1 MLPDQC
7 IFISFQ
13 IDQEYF
19 NVLEIIARER
29 FKLVYVMNIFI
40 YFFSFASFFD
50 LISSFIHFCSA
61 WSLLCWSFLCID
73 CCQMFLFRNN
83 SMIAHSICKLYLF
96 LCMFLYLKSPFFL
109 LSSLSLSLFLTCNL
123 FLGIFSLPN

>member
-40 YFFSFASFFD
+40 FFSFASFD

-61 WSLLCWSFLCID
+61 WALLC
-73 CCQMFLFRNN
+73 
-83 SMIAHSICKLYLF
+83 
-96 LCMFLYLKSPFFL
+96 
-109 LSSLSLSLFLTCNL
+109 
-123 FLGIFSLPN
+123 